1 MIKRIKTKVTGVI
14 DNATRAFRRVDNKL
28 RDSISAVKYAYQRA
42 IHGWCKRDCWDFSYW
57 FCSTAPKILRHF
69 SHNCIGHP
77 CSPEIK
83 QKMHELF
90 PGYKPENAEDPY
102 FELWGMTIRY
112 LSDLIENSHRETCKF
127 VNDVECPK
135 NTHSCV
141 EVQHVGKDK
150 LYEVVKNQDVADEF
164 DNWVKAEDEIDNKVL
179 KTRDEMFD
187 LLKLL
192 FDSLWD

>member
-1 MIKRIKTKVTGVI
+1 MINRIKTKFTDGI
-14 DNATRAFRRVDNKL
+14 ALAARAFRRVVDKT
-28 RDSISAVKYAYQRA
+28 RDIISAVKHAYQRA

-77 CSPEIK
+77 CSPELT

-90 PGYKPENAEDPY
+90 PDYKPENVEDPY
-102 FELWGMTIRY
+102 FELWGMTIRH

-127 VNDVECPK
+127 VNAVECPK
-135 NTHSCV
+135 NTHSFV
-141 EVQHVGKDK
+141 EVLPVGKDK
-150 LYEVVKNQDVADEF
+150 LYEVVKNQAVADEF
-164 DNWVKAEDEIDNKVL
+164 DKWVEAEDEIDNKVL